1 MDNLTSGIH
10 TYACNYKIMLWNY
23 TSQNGDTVDSLKC
36 GVMIAEL
43 DDMYYSD
50 VNLFD
55 TDISDALKAIEQRD
69 LQLKTINLMKEI
81 DMKFKLLH

>member
-10 TYACNYKIMLWNY
+10 TYACNYKIMLWHY
-23 TSQNGDTVDSLKC
+23 TSKNGDTVDSLKC
-36 GVMIAEL
+36 GDMIAEL

-55 TDISDALKAIEQRD
+55 TDIADTLKAIEQRD
-69 LQLKTINLMKEI
+69 LQLKPINLMKEI
-81 DMKFKLLH
+81 ENEIELLY